1 MNALLIVGSIGLL
14 SFGIS
19 LTQALVRFL
28 RNARMT
34 ATSARPDL

>member
-28 RNARMT
+28 RNGRQWAKR
-34 ATSARPDL
+34 

>member
-19 LTQALVRFL
+19 LTQALVRFF
-28 RNARMT
+28 RNGRVVT
-34 ATSARPDL
+34 TSAPPEL